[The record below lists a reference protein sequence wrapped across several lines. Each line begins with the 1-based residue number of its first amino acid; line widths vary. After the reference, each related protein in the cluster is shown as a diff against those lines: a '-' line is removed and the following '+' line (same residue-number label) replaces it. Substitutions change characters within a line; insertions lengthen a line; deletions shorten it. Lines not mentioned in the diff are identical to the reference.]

1 MVRSSLGEEFR
12 GQKVIGKLPVA
23 AGWLET
29 KNKKKK
35 KKRKEKI

>member
-1 MVRSSLGEEFR
+1 M
-12 GQKVIGKLPVA
+12 A

-35 KKRKEKI
+35 KKRKEKIEKRLVSASDGLMTT

>member
-1 MVRSSLGEEFR
+1 M
-12 GQKVIGKLPVA
+12 A

-35 KKRKEKI
+35 KRKEKIEKRLVSASDGLMTTLKTNQN